1 MFELSISAK
10 DIFEPAKGKRVRS
23 KIEYIIYKAL
33 EASGLKFD
41 YEEPLFLE
49 KGPEKIKPDFTVYVN
64 DQTYYWEHLGQLDT
78 REYWTNWQART
89 TGTRLT
95 ENMTV

>member
-1 MFELSISAK
+1 MKKPRDYSAVLERNTSLFESPINAK

-41 YEEPLFLE
+41 YEEPLFL
-49 KGPEKIKPDFTVYVN
+49 
-64 DQTYYWEHLGQLDT
+64 
-78 REYWTNWQART
+78 
-89 TGTRLT
+89 
-95 ENMTV
+95 